1 LRCIG
6 IIFTFYSAFLSKK
19 EPIDLS
25 TCERFNPALLA
36 SHAQKDGFGCEI

>member
-19 EPIDLS
+19 GAD
-25 TCERFNPALLA
+25 RFIKLHTTNPALLA